1 MYKDDEN
8 DFIDMMETNFKKF
21 IRQVRSIQICDRA
34 VVNLKVTEGSS
45 PAGNKVGISDD
56 RSKSKCV
63 NVEQD
68 PGPQARKGLDFP
80 TLSQD
85 SEASMFDFFEYK
97 SPLDYSL
104 QYIEEEMN
112 QLGVQVQ
119 SAKERLTELTDR
131 VRTHLIN
138 GNKNKYLIPTAE
150 WVIPK
155 SAAVNVD
162 LAKLEKHFKGKVP
175 AELEIVSTLFENII
189 AGYDKANAPQSPIA
203 STSTNPAGRLLE
215 YNSLMAVKFPRL
227 SVEIDTLRKPLSTD
241 ADYYQVLRFIDHQL
255 PESIALEGFIADF
268 EVALWKALKDRFPG
282 TPIQGCVFHWTQ
294 VVLGK
299 SRSTDFR
306 LPITRSTQ
314 STSSCANSWPC
325 HSILP
330 PEHIEETFLRLDG
343 RAPEVLAP
351 VMDFVYRTW
360 IRSSV
365 FKIDHWSVFMTS
377 IRMNNDVEG

>member
-1 MYKDDEN
+1 MGS
-8 DFIDMMETNFKKF
+8 T
-21 IRQVRSIQICDRA
+21 RQATVTGINAPIEEVKNAFFDPRYLNDRA
-34 VVNLKVTEGSS
+34 
-45 PAGNKVGISDD
+45 PISEEDITD
-56 RSKSKCV
+56 F
-63 NVEQD
+63 
-68 PGPQARKGLDFP
+68 ARKLH
-80 TLSQD
+80 QC
-85 SEASMFDFFEYK
+85 
-97 SPLDYSL
+97 
-104 QYIEEEMN
+104 
-112 QLGVQVQ
+112 
-119 SAKERLTELTDR
+119 
-131 VRTHLIN
+131 
-138 GNKNKYLIPTAE
+138 
-150 WVIPK
+150 
-155 SAAVNVD
+155 
-162 LAKLEKHFKGKVP
+162 
-175 AELEIVSTLFENII
+175 LF
-189 AGYDKANAPQSPIA
+189 
-203 STSTNPAGRLLE
+203 GRIT
-215 YNSLMAVKFPRL
+215 
-227 SVEIDTLRKPLSTD
+227 VEIDTLRKPLSTD